1 MKILKMQ
8 NINSST
14 LKIKLLYNWIKK
26 ILLLLLS
33 IFLMTGCSSN
43 GWTLQDQID
52 SIEKT
57 LNLPNFKGYADDY

>member
-26 ILLLLLS
+26 ILLLLS

-57 LNLPNFKGYADDY
+57 LNFPNFKGYADDY

>member
-26 ILLLLLS
+26 ILLLLS
-33 IFLMTGCSSN
+33 IFLISACSSN
-43 GWTLQDQID
+43 GWTFQDQID

-57 LNLPNFKGYADDY
+57 LKI